1 MSLGCEVGPETE
13 NKNNIAV
20 AFKAT
25 LCTCAF
31 VQVLSESLKQKQ
43 RHKHDRSSGNYSRF
57 RNTSLT
63 LLYVLYVVVSLCWL
77 FDTELTLAN
86 ANHAI
91 VIANKPSTV
100 AANNSEANATLNTNK
115 NSPYLTSF
123 HNTLDNATHSIEHKP
138 HKNEIT
144 STSLFANKVITTT
157 LTLATTTLSTA
168 NNTALNLSVSRVV
181 HQTHDIPQIPPYI
194 RNTAMSFS
202 IIILLLGVIGNVMVP
217 VVIIRTKD
225 MRNSTNIFLTNLSIA
240 DLLVLLVCT
249 PTVLVE
255 LNTKPE
261 TWALGP
267 EMCKAVPF
275 IELTVAHA
283 SVLTIL
289 AISFERYYAICE
301 PLKAGY
307 VCTKTRAIIICALA
321 WAVAGSFTS
330 CTQIEKTRPLFLWII
345 LVPSYTAP
353 ITGKVNT
360 KPGTQT
366 GRQAFKETALPA
378 DKHTSV
384 QEAYKQANIKIR
396 SQTDIQAESTF
407 SPIVW
412 VAEYKYV
419 DYVDG
424 TVVAI
429 CVTQAITSWA
439 VAFFLMTISL
449 FFVLPLIILI
459 ALYGIIAKRLISNK
473 GLMMRLRP
481 TKPELSLKARN
492 QVVLMLGAVVLSFFL
507 CLLPFRLLT
516 LWIIL
521 DSEQSLYAIG
531 IESYYKLL
539 YFCRIMVYLNSAINP
554 ILYNLMSTKF
564 RKGFY
569 KLIHT
574 LWNCVFT
581 LISCDQRA
589 RRKRS
594 NTNTTTATANTS
606 SNTGTTTTHQNTSSS
621 ILSRSSNRC
630 ASEDGDTR
638 SRIQLNVQAPFGT
651 DSEMT
656 TMLSTNKDDCPAATL
671 PPFKLCALRKNHLS
685 SPLAAAAA
693 AAAAAASLSQHNNIN
708 SQQLKATKQISFEE
722 VVETEANA

>member
-1 MSLGCEVGPETE
+1 M
-13 NKNNIAV
+13 
-20 AFKAT
+20 
-25 LCTCAF
+25 F
-31 VQVLSESLKQKQ
+31 VEAAKP
-43 RHKHDRSSGNYSRF
+43 
-57 RNTSLT
+57 
-63 LLYVLYVVVSLCWL
+63 LCWL

-100 AANNSEANATLNTNK
+100 TANNGEVNATLNTNK
-115 NSPYLTSF
+115 NSPYLISF
-123 HNTLDNATHSIEHKP
+123 HNTLDNDTYSIEHKP
-138 HKNEIT
+138 YNNEIT

-157 LTLATTTLSTA
+157 FTLATTTLSTT
-168 NNTALNLSVSRVV
+168 NNTALNLSISRVV

-194 RNTAMSFS
+194 RNTAMSFC

-267 EMCKAVPF
+267 EM
-275 IELTVAHA
+275 
-283 SVLTIL
+283 S
-289 AISFERYYAICE
+289 
-301 PLKAGY
+301 
-307 VCTKTRAIIICALA
+307 
-321 WAVAGSFTS
+321 
-330 CTQIEKTRPLFLWII
+330 
-345 LVPSYTAP
+345 
-353 ITGKVNT
+353 
-360 KPGTQT
+360 
-366 GRQAFKETALPA
+366 
-378 DKHTSV
+378 
-384 QEAYKQANIKIR
+384 
-396 SQTDIQAESTF
+396 
-407 SPIVW
+407 
-412 VAEYKYV
+412 
-419 DYVDG
+419 
-424 TVVAI
+424 
-429 CVTQAITSWA
+429 
-439 VAFFLMTISL
+439 
-449 FFVLPLIILI
+449 
-459 ALYGIIAKRLISNK
+459 KRLISNK

-539 YFCRIMVYLNSAINP
+539 YFCRIMIYLNSAINP

-574 LWNCVFT
+574 VWNCVFT

-594 NTNTTTATANTS
+594 NTNTTATANTS
-606 SNTGTTTTHQNTSSS
+606 SNTGTTTTQQNTSSS

-638 SRIQLNVQAPFGT
+638 SRKQLNVQPPFGA
-651 DSEMT
+651 DSEMA
-656 TMLSTNKDDCPAATL
+656 TMLNTNKDDCPAATILAAGL
-671 PPFKLCALRKNHLS
+671 PPFKLCALRKNRLS
-685 SPLAAAAA
+685 SPLP
-693 AAAAAASLSQHNNIN
+693 AASLSQHNSLN

-722 VVETEANA
+722 VVETEDNA

>member
-1 MSLGCEVGPETE
+1 MGENMCPEWPIKE
-13 NKNNIAV
+13 NVLKELFNLSYKTKNNIAV

-31 VQVLSESLKQKQ
+31 VQVLSERLKQKQ
-43 RHKHDRSSGNYSRF
+43 KHKHDRSSGNYSRF
-57 RNTSLT
+57 RTISLT
-63 LLYVLYVVVSLCWL
+63 VLYILYVVFSLCWL

-100 AANNSEANATLNTNK
+100 TANNGEVNATLNTNK
-115 NSPYLTSF
+115 NSPYLISF
-123 HNTLDNATHSIEHKP
+123 HNTLDNDTYSIEHKP
-138 HKNEIT
+138 YNNEIT
-144 STSLFANKVITTT
+144 STSLFANKVIATTF
-157 LTLATTTLSTA
+157 TLATTTLSTT
-168 NNTALNLSVSRVV
+168 NNTALNLSISRVV

-194 RNTAMSFS
+194 RNTAMSFC

-321 WAVAGSFTS
+321 WAVAASFT
-330 CTQIEKTRPLFLWII
+330 
-345 LVPSYTAP
+345 
-353 ITGKVNT
+353 
-360 KPGTQT
+360 
-366 GRQAFKETALPA
+366 
-378 DKHTSV
+378 
-384 QEAYKQANIKIR
+384 
-396 SQTDIQAESTF
+396 

-439 VAFFLMTISL
+439 VAFFIMTISL

-539 YFCRIMVYLNSAINP
+539 YFCRIMIYLNSAINP

-574 LWNCVFT
+574 VWNCVFT

-594 NTNTTTATANTS
+594 NTNTTATANTS
-606 SNTGTTTTHQNTSSS
+606 SNTGTTTTQQNTSSS

-638 SRIQLNVQAPFGT
+638 SRKQLNVQPPFGA
-651 DSEMT
+651 DSEMA
-656 TMLSTNKDDCPAATL
+656 TMLNTNKDDCPAATILAAGL
-671 PPFKLCALRKNHLS
+671 PPFKLCALRKNRLL
-685 SPLAAAAA
+685 SPLP
-693 AAAAAASLSQHNNIN
+693 AASLSQHNSIN

-722 VVETEANA
+722 VVETEDNA

>member
-1 MSLGCEVGPETE
+1 
-13 NKNNIAV
+13 
-20 AFKAT
+20 
-25 LCTCAF
+25 
-31 VQVLSESLKQKQ
+31 
-43 RHKHDRSSGNYSRF
+43 
-57 RNTSLT
+57 
-63 LLYVLYVVVSLCWL
+63 
-77 FDTELTLAN
+77 
-86 ANHAI
+86 
-91 VIANKPSTV
+91 
-100 AANNSEANATLNTNK
+100 
-115 NSPYLTSF
+115 
-123 HNTLDNATHSIEHKP
+123 
-138 HKNEIT
+138 
-144 STSLFANKVITTT
+144 
-157 LTLATTTLSTA
+157 
-168 NNTALNLSVSRVV
+168 
-181 HQTHDIPQIPPYI
+181 
-194 RNTAMSFS
+194 
-202 IIILLLGVIGNVMVP
+202 
-217 VVIIRTKD
+217 

-330 CTQIEKTRPLFLWII
+330 
-345 LVPSYTAP
+345 
-353 ITGKVNT
+353 
-360 KPGTQT
+360 
-366 GRQAFKETALPA
+366 
-378 DKHTSV
+378 
-384 QEAYKQANIKIR
+384 
-396 SQTDIQAESTF
+396 
-407 SPIVW
+407 PIVW

-459 ALYGIIAKRLISNK
+459 VLYGIIAKRLISNK

-492 QVVLMLGAVVLSFFL
+492 QVVFMLGAVVLSFFL

-574 LWNCVFT
+574 IWNCGFT

-589 RRKRS
+589 KRKRS
-594 NTNTTTATANTS
+594 NTNTTATANTS

-638 SRIQLNVQAPFGT
+638 SRIQLNVQPPFGA
-651 DSEMT
+651 DSETT
-656 TMLSTNKDDCPAATL
+656 TMLNTNKDDCPAATIPAASL

-685 SPLAAAAA
+685 SPL
-693 AAAAAASLSQHNNIN
+693 SQHNSIN